1 MTRSTHIRRLATLAV
16 IAGAMSVLA
25 PVAQAEP
32 ILDVRERSTQD
43 LTPSQPGYGVD
54 RVSDSVE
61 AARAARQR
69 TELSFQSGYG
79 VNRIADSVDAARA
92 AQRRDVSG
100 LTDLAS
106 SYRAFRSF
114 ESMAAPTVESQLK
127 RPQPIDGGGFDWRE
141 FGIGAATGV
150 ALMLLLGALGARLV
164 TRRQVRTA

>member
-16 IAGAMSVLA
+16 IAGAMTVLA

-32 ILDVRERSTQD
+32 ILDVRERATQD
-43 LTPSQPGYGVD
+43 LTPSQLGYGVD

-61 AARAARQR
+61 AARAARR

-79 VNRIADSVDAARA
+79 VNRIADSVDAARV
-92 AQRRDVSG
+92 AQQRDVSG

-106 SYRAFRSF
+106 SYRLFRSF

-127 RPQPIDGGGFDWRE
+127 RRRPIDGGGFDWRE
-141 FGIGAATGV
+141 FVIGAATGV
-150 ALMLLLGALGARLV
+150 ALMLLLGALDARLV

>member
-16 IAGAMSVLA
+16 IAGAMTVLA

-32 ILDVRERSTQD
+32 ILDVRERATQD
-43 LTPSQPGYGVD
+43 LTPSQLGYGVD

-61 AARAARQR
+61 AARAARR

-79 VNRIADSVDAARA
+79 VNRIADSVDAARV
-92 AQRRDVSG
+92 AQQRDVSG

-106 SYRAFRSF
+106 SYRLFRSF

-127 RPQPIDGGGFDWRE
+127 RRRPIDGGGFDWRE

-150 ALMLLLGALGARLV
+150 ALMLLLGALDARLV